1 MQGGQVMTMRQLL
14 VASTSIL
21 SLAALPCQAGP
32 CTDDIDRTIS
42 HLDARLAAK
51 VAAGPT
57 AKQSTKAQLHHQP
70 TPGSKIEAAI
80 ELGDLSPETVENVRA
95 ALNRARQ
102 ADKAGDKAACD
113 QALAD
118 VHKAIGP

>member
-1 MQGGQVMTMRQLL
+1 MTMRQLL
-14 VASTSIL
+14 VTGTSLL
-21 SLAALPCQAGP
+21 SLSALSCQAGP

-70 TPGSKIEAAI
+70 TPGSKIKAAV
-80 ELGDLSPETVENVRA
+80 ELGDLSQETVDKVRA
-95 ALNRARQ
+95 ALDRARQ
-102 ADKAGDKAACD
+102 ADKAGEMAACER
-113 QALAD
+113 ALAD